1 MTPVPLVENTAA
13 AVTIQFTTANPIPAG
28 GKIKV
33 SFPTGFDLAGTPDPA
48 ISTVTVPSNVDL
60 TTVEIQ
66 DRVLT
71 LTTTGAGETSAGAAI
86 TIVVDNITNPGASS
100 SATGTFT
107 IKTYTSDGAE
117 IDSASSVPGVT
128 ITGGST
134 IYL

>member
-1 MTPVPLVENTAA
+1 MPLLENEPAD
-13 AVTIQFTTANPIPAG
+13 VTIKFTTTNPIPAG

-33 SFPTGFDLAGTPDPA
+33 SFPTGFDLAGTPAPA

-60 TTVEIQ
+60 TADVEIQ

-100 SATGTFT
+100 TATGTFA
-107 IKTYTSDGAE
+107 IKTYKSDGAE
-117 IDSASSVPGVT
+117 IDSASLVPGVT

>member
-1 MTPVPLVENTAA
+1 MTPELLQENVPTD
-13 AVTIQFTTANPIPAG
+13 VTIKFTTANPIPAG

-33 SFPTGFDLAGTPDPA
+33 SFPTGFDLAGTPAPA
-48 ISTVTVPSNVDL
+48 ISTVPVPSNVDL
-60 TTVEIQ
+60 TAVEIQ

-71 LTTTGAGETSAGAAI
+71 LTTTRAGVTPRGTTI

-100 SATGTFT
+100 SATETFT
-107 IKTYTSDGAE
+107 IKTYESNGAE

>member
-13 AVTIQFTTANPIPAG
+13 AVTIKFTTANPIPAG

-33 SFPTGFDLAGTPDPA
+33 SFPTGFDLAGTPAPA

-60 TTVEIQ
+60 TADVEIQ

-107 IKTYTSDGAE
+107 IKTYKSDGAE
-117 IDSASSVPGVT
+117 IDSASLASP
-128 ITGGST
+128 SS
-134 IYL
+134 